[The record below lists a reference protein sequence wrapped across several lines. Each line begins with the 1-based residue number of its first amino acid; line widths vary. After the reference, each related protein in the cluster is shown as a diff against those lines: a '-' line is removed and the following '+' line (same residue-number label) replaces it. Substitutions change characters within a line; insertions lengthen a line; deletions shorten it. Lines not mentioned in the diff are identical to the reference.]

1 MCVSVSVW
9 VRLKN
14 QKACILGDCQSLVVH
29 FLTLSTALAFVA
41 DGAHTVAIGAC
52 AVAAAKRVN
61 ALRDWDVT
69 LGSFPAAVTHTG
81 AFVVLAVAAAQ
92 HGARRW
98 RNRGEAKGRRSTVHT
113 ATTTTT
119 PENNGFC
126 SDTTHVHTYSKPT
139 NTPPRR

>member
-1 MCVSVSVW
+1 MCVCVSAYEW
-9 VRLKN
+9 DPEK
-14 QKACILGDCQSLVVH
+14 QKACVSLVVH

-41 DGAHTVAIGAC
+41 DGAHTVAVGAR
-52 AVAAAKRVN
+52 AVAAAKRVD
-61 ALRDWDVT
+61 ALRDGDVT

-98 RNRGEAKGRRSTVHT
+98 RNRGEANSRHLTVHAAT
-113 ATTTTT
+113 AATTA
-119 PENNGFC
+119 ENNGFC
-126 SDTTHVHTYSKPT
+126 NDTTHVHTYSKPT